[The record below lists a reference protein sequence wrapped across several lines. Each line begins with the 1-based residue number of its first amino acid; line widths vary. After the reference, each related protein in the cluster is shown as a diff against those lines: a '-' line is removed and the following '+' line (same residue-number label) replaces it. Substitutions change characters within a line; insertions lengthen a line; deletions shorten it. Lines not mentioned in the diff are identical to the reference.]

1 MEVALLLGVMMILLA
16 YGVPIAFSIGI
27 SSSVFLMVTQMKPLI
42 LIAQRTVLGT
52 DSFPLLAIPLF
63 TLGGY
68 LMESSGLSKRLVGCI
83 EKLLGGA
90 PGSVGTV
97 TIVCCTI
104 FAALTG
110 SGPATVAAIGAIML
124 PAMLKNGYSKS
135 ETGGILA
142 AAGSLGPVI
151 PPSIC
156 MIVYGSTMNVSIPEM
171 FVAAIVPGL
180 LLAAS
185 FVAVNLVMNRNKKA
199 ASAVKYSRKEVME
212 SFIQAV
218 PVLLLPVIILGGIYT
233 GIFTPTEAAVT
244 CVIYSL
250 VLGIAYREMK
260 FSDLISAMKK
270 TIVTSG
276 MVMFIMAMSANFGW
290 ILSAAKIPT
299 TVANALVPYL
309 GNRFVFTVLLLI
321 LLFIAGCF
329 MEVLA
334 LVVILAPILILIG
347 VQLGMD
353 PLHLGVTFCIAL
365 VMGLITPPFGMNLF
379 TAAAVCDTT
388 FVEIVKGALPYIC
401 VALIMISLFAFV
413 PQITLFLPGLMAG

>member
-151 PPSIC
+151 P
-156 MIVYGSTMNVSIPEM
+156 
-171 FVAAIVPGL
+171 
-180 LLAAS
+180 
-185 FVAVNLVMNRNKKA
+185 
-199 ASAVKYSRKEVME
+199 
-212 SFIQAV
+212 
-218 PVLLLPVIILGGIYT
+218 
-233 GIFTPTEAAVT
+233 
-244 CVIYSL
+244 
-250 VLGIAYREMK
+250 
-260 FSDLISAMKK
+260 
-270 TIVTSG
+270 
-276 MVMFIMAMSANFGW
+276 
-290 ILSAAKIPT
+290 
-299 TVANALVPYL
+299 
-309 GNRFVFTVLLLI
+309 
-321 LLFIAGCF
+321 
-329 MEVLA
+329 
-334 LVVILAPILILIG
+334 
-347 VQLGMD
+347 
-353 PLHLGVTFCIAL
+353 
-365 VMGLITPPFGMNLF
+365 
-379 TAAAVCDTT
+379 
-388 FVEIVKGALPYIC
+388 
-401 VALIMISLFAFV
+401 
-413 PQITLFLPGLMAG
+413 

>member
-1 MEVALLLGVMMILLA
+1 MEVSLLLGVMMVLLA
-16 YGVPIAFSIGI
+16 FGVPIAFSIGI
-27 SSSVFLMVTQMKPLI
+27 SSSVFLMVTHMKPLI

-68 LMESSGLSKRLVGCI
+68 LMESSGLSRRLVSCI

-124 PAMLKNGYSKS
+124 PAMLKNGYTAGES
-135 ETGGILA
+135 GGILA
-142 AAGSLGPVI
+142 SAGALGPVI

-171 FVAAIVPGL
+171 FVAAILPGI
-180 LLAAS
+180 LLALS
-185 FVAVNLVMNRNKKA
+185 FIVVNLVLNRKKKA
-199 ASAVKYSRKEVME
+199 VQTETYTRKEILV
-212 SFIQAV
+212 SLFQAI

-250 VLGIAYREMK
+250 ALGIIYREMK
-260 FSDLISAMKK
+260 LKDLLDAMKK
-270 TIVTSG
+270 TVMTSG

-299 TVANALVPYL
+299 TVANALIPYL
-309 GNRFVFTVLLLI
+309 GNKFVFTVLLLL

-334 LVVILAPILILIG
+334 LVVILAPILIPIG

-353 PLHLGVTFCIAL
+353 PLHLGITFCIAL

-379 TAAAVCDTT
+379 TAAAVCDTS
-388 FVEIVKGALPYIC
+388 FVHVVKGAIPYIA
-401 VALIMISLFAFV
+401 VALLMITVFAFV

>member
-199 ASAVKYSRKEVME
+199 
-212 SFIQAV
+212 V

-334 LVVILAPILILIG
+334 LVVILAPILIPIG